1 MIRVLI
7 ERKVGES
14 TELAYQQLTRDVRH
28 AAMHMPGYISGE
40 TWRDSENPHHYVLI
54 STWRTRGEW
63 DTWARSPERV
73 AATEQIALMLLEPEI
88 VTILEPL

>member
-7 ERKVGES
+7 ERKVGGS
-14 TELAYQQLTRDVRH
+14 TELAYQKLTRDVRH
-28 AAMHMPGYISGE
+28 AAMQMPGYISGE
-40 TWRDSENPHHYVLI
+40 TWRDAANHRHYVLI

-63 DTWARSPERV
+63 DAWAGSPERL
-73 AATEQIALMLLEPEI
+73 AATEQIAPMLLEPEA